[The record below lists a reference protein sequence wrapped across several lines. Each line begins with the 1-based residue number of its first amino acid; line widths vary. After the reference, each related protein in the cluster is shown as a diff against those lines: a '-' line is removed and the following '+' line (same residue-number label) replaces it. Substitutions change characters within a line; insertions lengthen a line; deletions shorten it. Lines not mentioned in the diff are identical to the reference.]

1 MAAGDAI
8 GALRPIDRARAARL
22 VQAQLTEDAL
32 MFATTLQETLDD
44 DYGFGQ
50 LGSAINVFRL
60 LADDLAGALRDVHGE
75 EAAAELVRSLIA
87 QWSTAGGVS

>member
-8 GALRPIDRARAARL
+8 GTVRAIDRARAARL
-22 VQAQLTEDAL
+22 VQAQLTEDPL
-32 MFATTLQETLDD
+32 MFATTLQETLED

-60 LADDLAGALRDVHGE
+60 LADDLAGALRDVHGDE
-75 EAAAELVRSLIA
+75 RAAALLRDLIA
-87 QWSTAGGVS
+87 QHATADDD